1 MTESALAP
9 AESRAVSAMCNTC
22 DEIDMT
28 IQRYRRI
35 KERVAE
41 QALVDRAREL
51 IAEMEADK
59 AALHPEG
66 RLH

>member
-1 MTESALAP
+1 
-9 AESRAVSAMCNTC
+9 MCNTC
-22 DEIDMT
+22 DEIDRT